1 MDTPT
6 LGQVLRKARERRGLG
21 LRELATQAGLSPS
34 FLTRVE
40 RDLANPTWRTIE
52 GIAAALQAEPLLR
65 LVADEAAVAG
75 AAALIDH
82 HSPLQRLL
90 RQPVNTLFVLE
101 LFVRFGVPFV
111 VAGSVAGLF
120 QGLPTPVHGL
130 QVLVKDDDEAL
141 EKLSDLL
148 ANRQLLFAD
157 VEPEELRE
165 FVQRSWDI
173 DDCEVTITLVEEL
186 PASESISLDDVEVRV
201 VLPQSLLADP
211 EVAATLRISTMR
223 SSEL

>member
-1 MDTPT
+1 
-6 LGQVLRKARERRGLG
+6 
-21 LRELATQAGLSPS
+21 
-34 FLTRVE
+34 
-40 RDLANPTWRTIE
+40 
-52 GIAAALQAEPLLR
+52 
-65 LVADEAAVAG
+65 
-75 AAALIDH
+75 
-82 HSPLQRLL
+82 
-90 RQPVNTLFVLE
+90 
-101 LFVRFGVPFV
+101 
-111 VAGSVAGLF
+111 
-120 QGLPTPVHGL
+120 VHVL
-130 QVLVKDDDEAL
+130 QVLVNDDDEAL